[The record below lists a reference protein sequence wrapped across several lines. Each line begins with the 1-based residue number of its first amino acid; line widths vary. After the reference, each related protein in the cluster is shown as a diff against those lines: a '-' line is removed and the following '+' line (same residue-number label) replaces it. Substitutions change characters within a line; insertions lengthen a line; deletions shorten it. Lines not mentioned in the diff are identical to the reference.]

1 MDKGV
6 NFVPVTE
13 KSDHYQIKKDLERLG
28 RDIKLKMYH
37 KNEPTPPFSEKP
49 AFKIS
54 SNWIPPIQDAQLEL
68 YLREIEDILLILM
81 KTMQVTQILLRIS
94 VKRVQIRSFFWSVFS
109 HIWTEY
115 GKIRTRKNFV
125 FGYFSRNVI
134 LSKFKRI

>member
-1 MDKGV
+1 MDKGL
-6 NFVPVTE
+6 NFVPVPE

-37 KNEPTPPFSEKP
+37 KNEPTPPFSEKS

-109 HIWTEY
+109 HIRTEY
-115 GKIRTRKNFV
+115 GDLTE
-125 FGYFSRNVI
+125 
-134 LSKFKRI
+134 